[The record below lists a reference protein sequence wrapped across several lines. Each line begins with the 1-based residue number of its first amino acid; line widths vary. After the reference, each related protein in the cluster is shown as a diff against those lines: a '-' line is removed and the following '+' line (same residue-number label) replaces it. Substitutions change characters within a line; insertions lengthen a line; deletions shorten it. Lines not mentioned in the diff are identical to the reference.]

1 MSIGPELPS
10 LKSQIHGG
18 IRGKH
23 DRHYSTNN
31 IIIKVKY
38 YNKLNVFH
46 SLTINFF
53 LTVIWYEYYGV
64 FVIFD
69 WVI

>member
-1 MSIGPELPS
+1 MSIGTELPS

-46 SLTINFF
+46 SLTINMFF
-53 LTVIWYEYYGV
+53 LTVI
-64 FVIFD
+64 
-69 WVI
+69 